1 MNNKVFKHE
10 MIEQS
15 RKIIESLISKTLLA
29 DTEVLILNEI
39 LVFVVDNTLLY
50 EIPLKNPIDIGIIT
64 FKYSDILTSIEELEL
79 DSCYPDIYIQNK
91 LNSVY
96 YNYKNRLSDNLIVAQ
111 NTQLRD
117 DEIYES
123 LTSLRAGEG
132 MKYYNMIGKD
142 MVNYKIPVF
151 NGFPNL
157 NKQDEIGMTVYDMLD
172 QSHLLVDMNIFKKK
186 INRNIHIY
194 FRILKLN

>member
-1 MNNKVFKHE
+1 M
-10 MIEQS
+10 
-15 RKIIESLISKTLLA
+15 
-29 DTEVLILNEI
+29 
-39 LVFVVDNTLLY
+39 
-50 EIPLKNPIDIGIIT
+50 
-64 FKYSDILTSIEELEL
+64 FKYSDILTSVEELEL

-96 YNYKNRLSDNLIVAQ
+96 YNYKNRLSDNYIVAQ